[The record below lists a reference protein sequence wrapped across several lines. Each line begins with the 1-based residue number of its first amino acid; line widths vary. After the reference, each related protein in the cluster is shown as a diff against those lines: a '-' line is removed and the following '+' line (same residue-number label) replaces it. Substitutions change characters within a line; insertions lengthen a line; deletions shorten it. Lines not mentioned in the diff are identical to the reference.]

1 MKKTTKQK
9 CDRYISNCNG
19 CNLITGVECKCAG
32 DKCWLIKA
40 NLNTQKKLQ
49 LLKTINQKMRKT
61 EIDQNHINIEDKIK
75 SKKMH
80 NMLLRLNGVE
90 EELKKLIK
98 DDKNS

>member
-1 MKKTTKQK
+1 MRKATKQK
-9 CDRYISNCNG
+9 CNRYIAGCDE
-19 CNLITGVECKCAG
+19 CNLIADARCKCCG

-75 SKKMH
+75 NKKMY

-90 EELKKLIK
+90 EELKNLIK